1 MLRAVRLFK
10 DCLRVKMAVADD
22 TSVLNRLSSS
32 PLQHSRTTVRVFMF
46 IVFETTI
53 ARTFIVTL

>member
-32 PLQHSRTTVRVFMF
+32 PLQHSRTTVRVCH
-46 IVFETTI
+46 VY
-53 ARTFIVTL
+53 RL